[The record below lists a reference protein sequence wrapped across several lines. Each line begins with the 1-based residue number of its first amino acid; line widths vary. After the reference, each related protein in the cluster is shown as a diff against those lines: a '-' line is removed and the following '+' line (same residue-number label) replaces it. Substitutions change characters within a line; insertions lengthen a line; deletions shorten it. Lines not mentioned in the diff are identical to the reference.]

1 MGAFLLRGSAGSP
14 TSTAPALLVTFVQNR
29 STCSSPRIPLS
40 VSTASSTYTTLTFMA
55 EATCAA
61 DFNSSCWRVSAVV
74 RPIWPRTC
82 SGICSFETKCREFL
96 PSSPYRARST
106 SLASSGV
113 DRSTVQLLVM
123 LPRASTFI
131 VHLVWHIVRTPI
143 LPLSSGRPIFSLI
156 RRNISSFW
164 DEYFISVFV
173 WCRHRINTAPCFSM
187 PLAVTFNARLSKCG

>member
-1 MGAFLLRGSAGSP
+1 
-14 TSTAPALLVTFVQNR
+14 
-29 STCSSPRIPLS
+29 
-40 VSTASSTYTTLTFMA
+40 MA

-61 DFNSSCWRVSAVV
+61 DFNSSYGRVSAVV
-74 RPIWPRTC
+74 RPIWSRTG

-113 DRSTVQLLVM
+113 DRSTGQLLVM

-131 VHLVWHIVRTPI
+131 VHLVWHMVRTLI
-143 LPLSSGRPIFSLI
+143 LPLSPGRPIFSLI

-164 DEYFISVFV
+164 GEYFISLMSSCDVDFASTRRLASA
-173 WCRHRINTAPCFSM
+173 CRSLSHSTLGFQN
-187 PLAVTFNARLSKCG
+187 VVRLSRF